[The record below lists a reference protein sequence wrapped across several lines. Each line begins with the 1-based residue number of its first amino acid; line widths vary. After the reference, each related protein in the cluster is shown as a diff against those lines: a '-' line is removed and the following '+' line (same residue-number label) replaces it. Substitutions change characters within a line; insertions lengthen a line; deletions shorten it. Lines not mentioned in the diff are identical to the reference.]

1 MSLIPV
7 PSSSLAAVGYDG
19 GTLAVLFHTSSTVYL
34 HPGVPYAVYAGLM
47 RAASKGAFYNRF
59 IRGRYR

>member
-7 PSSSLAAVGYDG
+7 PSSAIRFIGYDG
-19 GTLAVLFHTSSTVYL
+19 YTLAVVFRNTGRYD
-34 HPGVPYAVYAGLM
+34 HPGVPYEVYAGLM
-47 RAASKGAFYNRF
+47 QASSKGRYYNRF